1 MSDIFD
7 YIRWRVDLHF
17 SQDGFHPVD
26 SLIFSQMSYFPMD
39 HLWAEEENGCVDIR
53 EAYRRI
59 KKKEENGEP
68 ILWHMEKDPK
78 LFEAM
83 AASERFGGL
92 ILRDFEN
99 RIEPEAEK
107 QFAAVTVLLPDAAC
121 VVYRGTDN
129 TLVGWKEDFNMSF
142 STPVPAQTD
151 AAKYIRRI
159 ALSVRGPLIV
169 CGHSKGGNLAVYA
182 SLFCEEEVR
191 RRIKAVYNNDGP
203 GFDGRV
209 VPEETFRI
217 LDERLHTFVPQSS
230 VIGMLMETEKNYTVV
245 HSRQLGIFQHDLY
258 SWEVLGKDF
267 IRMKSITDGSRFI
280 DRTLKEWL
288 QRMDSVQRET
298 FIDTLFSV
306 LGAAGVST
314 FSELKDDLLKNSGAI
329 VKAAM
334 RVDPKTRK
342 VILEILSQLVNSAQ
356 DTLPDFLPGKKQ

>member
-1 MSDIFD
+1 MGDIFD
-7 YIRWRVDLHF
+7 YIRWRGDLHF

-26 SLIFSQMSYFPMD
+26 SLIFSQMAYFPMD
-39 HLWAEEENGCVDIR
+39 DLWTGEENGCLNIR
-53 EAYRRI
+53 EAFQRI
-59 KKKEENGEP
+59 KKKEENGETIP
-68 ILWHMEKDPK
+68 WHMEKDPK

-83 AASERFGGL
+83 ASSARFGEL
-92 ILRDFEN
+92 VLRDFVN

-121 VVYRGTDN
+121 VVFRGTDD
-129 TLVGWKEDFNMSF
+129 TLIGWKEDFNMSF

-159 ALSVRGPLIV
+159 SMAVPEPLIV

-182 SLFCEEEVR
+182 SLFCEETVR
-191 RRIKAVYNNDGP
+191 RRITAVYNNDGP

-209 VPEETFRI
+209 VPKETFRI
-217 LDERLHTFVPQSS
+217 LDGRMHTFVPQSS
-230 VIGMLMETEKNYTVV
+230 VIGMLMEHEKNYTVV
-245 HSRQLGIFQHDLY
+245 RSRQLGIFQHDLY
-258 SWEVLGKDF
+258 SWEVLGADF
-267 IRMKSITDGSRFI
+267 VRLKSTTDGSRFF
-280 DRTLKEWL
+280 DRTMKEWL
-288 QRMDSVQRET
+288 LRMDSVQRET

-356 DTLPDFLPGKKQ
+356 DTIPDFLPGKKQ